1 MVLIKI
7 FVVHLVL
14 CSPIIL
20 FNLMKSM
27 YISKFLHITDQ
38 RGAQESNIILR
49 LQGII
54 VLLNST
60 LTKPTTTGITTEGKQ
75 FMLGSTTVKE
85 DYNSTLKT
93 TTVSGNVT
101 GGKQDLLGST
111 IKDGSNSTLT
121 KTTTS
126 GNAMEGKILS
136 FSIN

>member
-1 MVLIKI
+1 
-7 FVVHLVL
+7 
-14 CSPIIL
+14 
-20 FNLMKSM
+20 MKSM

>member
-75 FMLGSTTVKE
+75 DMLGSTIKD
-85 DYNSTLKT
+85 DYNSTLKK
-93 TTVSGNVT
+93 TTVSGSVT